1 VALLWH
7 RRGLG
12 RNQPL
17 MTDLISLDNQL
28 SEYEKTIKE
37 VGIQAIWL
45 IGEQLLKAK
54 ERIIEITGDGR
65 APGFSAWAEN
75 KIGFNER
82 TIRRYIKAFQE
93 NLNDP
98 ALIWGNKKLRTLTS
112 ETFEQSDTCTISD
125 LYTLI
130 DQCKTFGTIYAD
142 PPWQY
147 GNQATRAATSNHYDT
162 LMPDEIAELP
172 ISQLTNENAHLHLW
186 TTNAF
191 LFECPNIMES
201 WGFEWK
207 SSFVWVKQQM
217 GIGNYWRVSHEF
229 LLLGVKGSLP
239 FMAKDEKSWIE
250 LPRGKHSSKP
260 EEIVDK
266 IERVSPGPYLELFG
280 RRTRKNWTVWGNQI
294 PKQSFLEM

>member
-1 VALLWH
+1 MSETPVIQH
-7 RRGLG
+7 F
-12 RNQPL
+12 
-17 MTDLISLDNQL
+17 DNQL

-54 ERIIEITGDGR
+54 ERIIEITEDKR
-65 APGFSAWAEN
+65 APGFIGWAED
-75 KIGFNER
+75 KFGFKKR
-82 TIRRYIKAFQE
+82 AVARYIKAFEEEIE
-93 NLNDP
+93 NP
-98 ALIWGNKKLRTLTS
+98 KLIWGHEKS
-112 ETFEQSDTCTISD
+112 ESPATPISQNPDTCTIPD

-130 DQCKTFGTIYAD
+130 EQGKTFGTIYSD
-142 PPWQY
+142 PPWAY
-147 GNQATRAATSNHYDT
+147 DNQRTRAATSNHYDT
-162 LMPDEIAELP
+162 LSPEEIAELP

-191 LFECPNIMES
+191 LFECPAIMEA

-207 SSFVWVKQQM
+207 SAFVWVKQQM

-250 LPRGKHSSKP
+250 LPRGKHSAKP

-280 RRTRKNWTVWGNQI
+280 RRTRENWTVWGNQI
-294 PKQSFLEM
+294 PKQAFLKM